1 MVKLLLSALRW
12 AGVFGLNIA
21 SGGGGGKTPANT
33 TQTVISDVAPWARE
47 AAKETLAKGMELTEQ
62 GYEQYG
68 GNRLAGFDPMQQQS
82 YTDAQNMGVA
92 PQIGTATQMATQAGQ
107 YNPADFQ
114 NQYNNQLQQYT
125 GANVDQY
132 MNPFLQGAL
141 APQIREAA
149 SAGMQAQNLNAA
161 KAVGMGAFGGTRGA
175 LQQSMTEKNT
185 LQNMADINARGYSD
199 AFNQAA
205 GMFSADQQR
214 KMQDAQLRA
223 QYGLS
228 ADQARE
234 QSRQFGSTAGLN
246 AAQVLSTLGG
256 QQFQQGMDINKLRN
270 TYGAQRQAQDQRGLD
285 IGYQDWMNQK
295 NFDWDQIMRRSDLL
309 RAVPSGSSST
319 TSMYS
324 AGPSTAQNLAAAGTA
339 AAGASQL
346 FARGGLAYAD
356 GGITSGG
363 ITGDD
368 NVAAI
373 VPMLSNEQLKQ
384 AYDIAVRMGDPE
396 RIRVIAEEMQKRGVG
411 AEGGTGQAVLPAMAQ
426 PPEAPAEQIAP
437 NSISAMAS
445 QDMVNNIV
453 PTQESMA
460 NGGIV
465 AFARG
470 GGSSEDEYEDDREDR
485 YLESPGIPEQYRRV
499 ALRTADA
506 FDQFDNLKEPTPLT
520 DEQRRASIIKER
532 DEMRDLAGP
541 SPYAPMREKLAAREA
556 KIGEQEKKGLG
567 VALLGAAGNL
577 LQGSNLSSG
586 LSNALPKF
594 AGEYG
599 QNLKESGKQRDAIE
613 EYQYQLADAEY
624 KQSIGDIKGAQESIR
639 LAEAAKLAAVKEKRT
654 TLLNRGTVGAKL
666 AQALKPIGRG
676 SGSGSGR
683 PAQVKL
689 AEQLAAAEIAF
700 EKDPTP
706 ANQQIVDALRRTMDR
721 TKDIPAGGTREGLE
735 LARISATI
743 TRDEEEAVK
752 GQRFRNPAYMEAMSE
767 QNQEKMDAADRAALE
782 TIRARSR
789 NPAAVNPNSA
799 KSATVPSKTLKAP
812 PGSKLG
818 KKTPLGTE
826 VFLDGELIGHL
837 P

>member
-12 AGVFGLNIA
+12 AGVFGLNLGG
-21 SGGGGGKTPANT
+21 GGGGGKTPANT

-92 PQIGTATQMATQAGQ
+92 PQIDTATQMATQAGQ

-214 KMQDAQLRA
+214 QMQNAQNRA

-324 AGPSTAQNLAAAGTA
+324 AGPSTAQNVAAIGTA
-339 AAGASQL
+339 AAGANQL
-346 FARGGLAYAD
+346 FARGGLAYAA
-356 GGITSGG
+356 GGGVTDEQYVEGEIIPS
-363 ITGDD
+363 
-368 NVAAI
+368 
-373 VPMLSNEQLKQ
+373 LSNDQLQ
-384 AYDIAVRMGDPE
+384 TAYGIARQMGDIG
-396 RIRVIAEEMQKRGVG
+396 RANAIAEVLQSRGVPV
-411 AEGGTGQAVLPAMAQ
+411 EGGAT
-426 PPEAPAEQIAP
+426 EQQVAP
-437 NSISAMAS
+437 NSISAMATP
-445 QDMVNNIV
+445 DMVDNIM
-453 PTQESMA
+453 PTQASMA

-465 AFARG
+465 AFAG
-470 GGSSEDEYEDDREDR
+470 GGDAEENPYQYPQQDYPGMPNESRAAFFEAMQALEEEKKLKAPKGLSSQEYRDAVKANFDEY
-485 YLESPGIPEQYRRV
+485 Q
-499 ALRTADA
+499 A
-506 FDQFDNLKEPTPLT
+506 
-520 DEQRRASIIKER
+520 
-532 DEMRDLAGP
+532 MAGD
-541 SPYAPMREKLAAREA
+541 SPYAAMRGKLKDKEA
-556 KIGEQEKKGLG
+556 KIEGQQKKGLG
-567 VALLGAAGNL
+567 LSLLKAAGNL
-577 LQGSNLSSG
+577 LHGPNLASG
-586 LSNALPKF
+586 ISKALPEF
-594 AGEYG
+594 SESYG
-599 QNLKESGKQRDAIE
+599 QSMKEGSEQQDAI
-613 EYQYQLADAEY
+613 D
-624 KQSIGDIKGAQESIR
+624 KMNFHI
-639 LAEAAKLAAVKEKRT
+639 AEAERKERMGDMAGARASVDAARKAQLDADKEARAILQGRATGYTNLAGKMAPRRAV
-654 TLLNRGTVGAKL
+654 
-666 AQALKPIGRG
+666 G
-676 SGSGSGR
+676 SGSG
-683 PAQVKL
+683 PQIKV
-689 AEQLAAAEIAF
+689 AEQLAAAEIAYAKNPSA
-700 EKDPTP
+700 ENK
-706 ANQQIVDALRRTMDR
+706 QVVEALRATMAQVRTSLQD
-721 TKDIPAGGTREGLE
+721 PAKTTLTAREAAEKRADANILYMGGPAA
-735 LARISATI
+735 LARYARANKITPEKARQDMVDKDLSDAQMQQLMKEYAT
-743 TRDEEEAVK
+743 V
-752 GQRFRNPAYMEAMSE
+752 
-767 QNQEKMDAADRAALE
+767 
-782 TIRARSR
+782 
-789 NPAAVNPNSA
+789 
-799 KSATVPSKTLKAP
+799 KSADK
-812 PGSKLG
+812 PG
-818 KKTPLGTE
+818 TPGNPIPLTP
-826 VFLDGELIGHL
+826 IK

>member
-12 AGVFGLNIA
+12 AGVFGLNFG
-21 SGGGGGKTPANT
+21 SGGGKTPKNT

-125 GANVDQY
+125 GANVNQY
-132 MNPFLQGAL
+132 MNPYLEGAL

-149 SAGMQAQNLNAA
+149 SAGMQTQNMNAA

-214 KMQDAQLRA
+214 QMQNAQNRA

-270 TYGAQRQAQDQRGLD
+270 TYGQQQQAQAQKGLD

-324 AGPSTAQNLAAAGTA
+324 AGPSTAQNVAAAGTA
-339 AAGASQL
+339 AYGANQL
-346 FARGGLAYAD
+346 FARGGLAYA
-356 GGITSGG
+356 GGGVTDEQHVE
-363 ITGDD
+363 GD
-368 NVAAI
+368 I
-373 VPMLSNEQLKQ
+373 IPSLSIGDLLK
-384 AYDIAVRMGDPE
+384 AKT
-396 RIRVIAEEMQKRGVG
+396 IAEQIGDIGRVQAITEELQSRGVPV
-411 AEGGTGQAVLPAMAQ
+411 EGGTGEQ
-426 PPEAPAEQIAP
+426 PIPP
-437 NSISAMAS
+437 NSISAMATP
-445 QDMVNNIV
+445 DMVDNIM
-453 PTQESMA
+453 PTQEGMA

-465 AFARG
+465 AFEDG
-470 GGSSEDEYEDDREDR
+470 GQVSGSY
-485 YLESPGIPEQYRRV
+485 SPGNAEIYNKAGQMGLAAMKRKLELQAPKGMTPEQYRAAV
-499 ALRTADA
+499 MAELNE
-506 FDQFDNLKEPTPLT
+506 FD
-520 DEQRRASIIKER
+520 
-532 DEMRDLAGP
+532 DLAGP
-541 SPYAPMREKLAAREA
+541 DPYAAMGKNIEGRKTDLENQKR
-556 KIGEQEKKGLG
+556 KGLG
-567 VALLGAAGNL
+567 LSLIEASGKLLEGPNL
-577 LQGSNLSSG
+577 ASG
-586 LSNALPKF
+586 LSGALPAF
-594 AGEYG
+594 AKSYG
-599 QNLKESGKQRDAIE
+599 ASIKDIAEQQDALQKYQFLMEDAKRKERM
-613 EYQYQLADAEY
+613 
-624 KQSIGDIKGAQESIR
+624 GDLKGARESVKA
-639 LAEAAKLAAVKEKRT
+639 AEAAKLAAYSAERTALQGDITGAAALAQPFKPMRPTGGGGGGGAGKEKLPE
-654 TLLNRGTVGAKL
+654 LLQR
-666 AQALKPIGRG
+666 
-676 SGSGSGR
+676 
-683 PAQVKL
+683 VKY
-689 AEQLAAAEIAF
+689 E
-700 EKDPTP
+700 D
-706 ANQQIVDALRRTMDR
+706 
-721 TKDIPAGGTREGLE
+721 
-735 LARISATI
+735 LARINAKLPKDQQRSDQELQREAAEQAMAEAKTSDYGENRLTATALADAKKRVAAKEMFI
-743 TRDEEEAVK
+743 GPKGMKKFAEANGMTVDEVRKEFVK
-752 GQRFRNPAYMEAMSE
+752 ADMSDDLM
-767 QNQEKMDAADRAALE
+767 QKLLGPYAEK
-782 TIRARSR
+782 
-789 NPAAVNPNSA
+789 N
-799 KSATVPSKTLKAP
+799 
-812 PGSKLG
+812 
-818 KKTPLGTE
+818 
-826 VFLDGELIGHL
+826 LDGAKPARGGPMVKEPPAGFKVDK
-837 P
+837 PN

>member
-12 AGVFGLNIA
+12 AGVFGLNLG
-21 SGGGGGKTPANT
+21 GGGGGKTPANT

-214 KMQDAQLRA
+214 QMQNAQNRA

-270 TYGAQRQAQDQRGLD
+270 TYGQQQQAQAQKGLD

-411 AEGGTGQAVLPAMAQ
+411 AEGGTGQAVLPAITQ

-666 AQALKPIGRG
+666 AQALRPIGRG
-676 SGSGSGR
+676 SGSGSGSGKT
-683 PAQVKL
+683 AQVKL
-689 AEQLAAAEIAF
+689 DELNFQAKVDFLREQHPDWTDAQIRNEAGTIATTERKDMGARAVAVQTARTVQAASAAVAADVQKQKLLDPGYRQALMEEDPEAMAAALDRLTEA
-700 EKDPTP
+700 
-706 ANQQIVDALRRTMDR
+706 AN
-721 TKDIPAGGTREGLE
+721 TRMG
-735 LARISATI
+735 SG
-743 TRDEEEAVK
+743 VK
-752 GQRFRNPAYMEAMSE
+752 
-767 QNQEKMDAADRAALE
+767 
-782 TIRARSR
+782 
-789 NPAAVNPNSA
+789 PNSA
-799 KSATVPSKTLKAP
+799 KPDTVPPKAV
-812 PGSKLG
+812 GAKGDYVKDGIVYGADG
-818 KKTPLGTE
+818 KPKGK
-826 VFLDGELIGHL
+826 VR
-837 P
+837 